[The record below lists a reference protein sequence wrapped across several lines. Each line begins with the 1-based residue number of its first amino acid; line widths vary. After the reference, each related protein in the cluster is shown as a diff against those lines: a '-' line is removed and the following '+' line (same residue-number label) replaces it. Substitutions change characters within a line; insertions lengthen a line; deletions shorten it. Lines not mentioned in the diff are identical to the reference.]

1 MEVSILV
8 QCHTDNSLYHV
19 RISLI
24 INFIFIFQSEK
35 VLSSEPEVVGE
46 VNNVEFDETEIA
58 VTVEKVV
65 AEELTNDDVKSV
77 DVEVAIEEESTKEV
91 KAGYT
96 LPSLKK

>member
-1 MEVSILV
+1 M
-8 QCHTDNSLYHV
+8 N
-19 RISLI
+19 
-24 INFIFIFQSEK
+24 FIFQSEK
-35 VLSSEPEVVGE
+35 ELSSEPEVVGE

-65 AEELTNDDVKSV
+65 AKELTNDDVKSV

-96 LPSLKK
+96 LPLL

>member
-1 MEVSILV
+1 MYLLM
-8 QCHTDNSLYHV
+8 N
-19 RISLI
+19 
-24 INFIFIFQSEK
+24 FIFQSEK
-35 VLSSEPEVVGE
+35 ELLSEPEVVGE

-65 AEELTNDDVKSV
+65 AKELTNDDVKSV

-96 LPSLKK
+96 LVLMRNQTQLYSAI